1 MACKS
6 RASLALDTFPQ
17 REALTPDN
25 GTARHSPIG
34 SGDGRLA
41 PPSPQDLA
49 DAIRQAALALG
60 FARIGFCPVEPFAQA
75 GEALRGWLERGFHG
89 EMAYLAGEARHDPSR
104 LLPEARSLIVVAL
117 PYGGDEPARNERRLP
132 LTGQIARY
140 ARGADYHSVL
150 KEKLRQLADHCAE
163 LTGRSVLARP
173 CVDTA
178 PLLEREAARRAGI
191 GFTAKST
198 LTIAPGLGSYVLL
211 GELLLDLELE
221 PDQPLPAR
229 GCGSCTSCL
238 VACPTSAFLDAYTLD
253 ARRCISYL
261 TIEIKGPIPRELRPL
276 IGNWVFGCDI
286 CQEVCPFNHSRRPR
300 PHDPA
305 LAPHPR
311 LRAPELASLLEL
323 SAAGY
328 RRFVKRS
335 ALRRIGRVQL
345 QRNAAVA
352 LGNSGAPEAV
362 EPLGRSLATNSS
374 ELVRAHVAWALGR
387 LPGVEP
393 RRLLETHRERERET
407 SVLEEIDLALA
418 QS

>member
-1 MACKS
+1 M
-6 RASLALDTFPQ
+6 FPR
-17 REALTPDN
+17 REALAPDN
-25 GTARHSPIG
+25 GTARHFPSGAAEPDQQQLSP
-34 SGDGRLA
+34 RNLA
-41 PPSPQDLA
+41 T
-49 DAIRQAALALG
+49 AIRDAALTLG
-60 FARIGFCPVEPFAQA
+60 FARVGFCPLEPFEQA
-75 GEALRGWLERGFHG
+75 GAALGDWLARGLHG
-89 EMAYLAGEARHDPSR
+89 EMAYLAGEARHEPLR
-104 LLPEARSLIVVAL
+104 LLPEARSLVVVAL
-117 PYGGDEPARNERRLP
+117 PYAADDSRPSGARGLP

-150 KEKLRQLADHCAE
+150 KERLRQLADHCAE

-221 PDQPLPAR
+221 LVPEPPLAR

-238 VACPTSAFLDAYTLD
+238 VACPTSAFVDAYSLD

-261 TIEIKGPIPRELRPL
+261 TIELKGAIPRALRPL
-276 IGNWVFGCDI
+276 IGRWVFGCDV
-286 CQEVCPFNHSRRPR
+286 CQEVCPFNQSRRPR
-300 PHDPA
+300 AADPA
-305 LAPHPR
+305 LTAQPR
-311 LRAPELASLLEL
+311 LTEPELVALLEL
-323 SAAGY
+323 SASGY

-352 LGNSGAPEAV
+352 LGNSGLAEAV
-362 EPLGRSLATNSS
+362 PALGRCLGENPSP
-374 ELVRAHVAWALGR
+374 LVREHAAWALGR
-387 LPGVEP
+387 LPGEAA
-393 RRLLETHRERERET
+393 RELLRAHREREREA
-407 SVLEEIDLALA
+407 SVSHEIDLALA
-418 QS
+418 QC

>member
-1 MACKS
+1 M
-6 RASLALDTFPQ
+6 FPR

-25 GTARHSPIG
+25 GTARHFPSAAAEPEREHLSPR
-34 SGDGRLA
+34 SLA
-41 PPSPQDLA
+41 A
-49 DAIRQAALALG
+49 AIRDAALTLG
-60 FARIGFCPVEPFAQA
+60 FARVGFCPLEPFEQA
-75 GEALRGWLERGFHG
+75 GAALSDWLARGLHG
-89 EMAYLAGEARHDPSR
+89 EMAYLAGETRHEPRR
-104 LLPEARSLIVVAL
+104 LLPEARSLVVVAL
-117 PYGGDEPARNERRLP
+117 PYAADDSRPSAARGLP

-150 KEKLRQLADHCAE
+150 KERLRQLADRCAE
-163 LTGRSVLARP
+163 LTGRGVLARP

-221 PDQPLPAR
+221 LAPEPPLAR
-229 GCGSCTSCL
+229 GCGSCSSCL
-238 VACPTSAFLDAYTLD
+238 VACPTAAFVDAYSLD

-261 TIEIKGPIPRELRPL
+261 TIELKGAIPRALRPL
-276 IGNWVFGCDI
+276 IGNWVFGCDV
-286 CQEVCPFNHSRRPR
+286 CQEVCPFNQSRRPR
-300 PHDPA
+300 SADPA

-311 LRAPELASLLEL
+311 LTEPQLVALLEL
-323 SAAGY
+323 SASGY

-352 LGNSGAPEAV
+352 LGNSGLPEAA
-362 EPLGRSLATNSS
+362 PALARSLRENPSS
-374 ELVRAHVAWALGR
+374 LVREHAAWALGR
-387 LPGVEP
+387 LPGEAP
-393 RRLLETHRERERET
+393 RELLRAHRERERES
-407 SVLEEIDLALA
+407 SVWHEIDLALA